1 MRTGTLKT
9 LCVAAVA
16 CATALPVAAQNRTFE
31 TPPARQVEG
40 VQTPPGAPPAGT
52 VIDRQPTDEALP
64 GQTRTAN
71 YPPGQGEARGQG
83 LNDRVLAR
91 WIATCNEA
99 EIRINEAAQQ
109 QAESDQVKQF
119 AAKMIKD
126 HGMLGDKLS
135 QVTGSGA
142 GDRPRAGET
151 RRRPS
156 DAPEGRAVPEN
167 GATAP
172 ERRPGA
178 NRRERQNEA
187 IDDNSVAFQPGTR
200 PAQPGERIVQPG
212 ERPDAGTRQARPEGA
227 ARGMRGGNPLL
238 MFHEEVTKQCTES
251 TIAALKEKQG
261 PKFDHAFMHQQVMA
275 HMSMLDTLK
284 VAGNH
289 ASPELK
295 PTLDEATQHTQA
307 HLDEAKQIL
316 EQLENQRQ

>member
-9 LCVAAVA
+9 LCIAAV
-16 CATALPVAAQNRTFE
+16 CALTLPLAAQNRTFDS
-31 TPPARQVEG
+31 PPTRQVEG

-52 VIDRQPTDEALP
+52 VIDREPTDESLP
-64 GQTRTAN
+64 GQARTAN
-71 YPPGQGEARGQG
+71 FPPGQGEAHEHQV
-83 LNDRVLAR
+83 NDRALAR

-99 EIRINEAAQQ
+99 EIRVNEAAQQ

-167 GATAP
+167 GAAAP

-178 NRRERQNEA
+178 PRRDSRNNEA

-200 PAQPGERIVQPG
+200 PAQP
-212 ERPDAGTRQARPEGA
+212 
-227 ARGMRGGNPLL
+227 
-238 MFHEEVTKQCTES
+238 
-251 TIAALKEKQG
+251 
-261 PKFDHAFMHQQVMA
+261 
-275 HMSMLDTLK
+275 
-284 VAGNH
+284 
-289 ASPELK
+289 
-295 PTLDEATQHTQA
+295 
-307 HLDEAKQIL
+307 
-316 EQLENQRQ
+316 